1 MPSIKAPRFTQSIHT
16 GVLDAS
22 EFSIYV
28 AYAVHDTG
36 KGLSAISLTLTLG
49 SCILRCVGLQVECRQ
64 LLIEF
69 SIALAHSL
77 LVLPTYHG
85 RPWVGPHHY
94 FAS

>member
-1 MPSIKAPRFTQSIHT
+1 MPSIKAPHFTHGAYT
-16 GVLDAS
+16 DVLDAP

-28 AYAVHDTG
+28 AYAVHGTG
-36 KGLSAISLTLTLG
+36 KGPSAISLTLTLG